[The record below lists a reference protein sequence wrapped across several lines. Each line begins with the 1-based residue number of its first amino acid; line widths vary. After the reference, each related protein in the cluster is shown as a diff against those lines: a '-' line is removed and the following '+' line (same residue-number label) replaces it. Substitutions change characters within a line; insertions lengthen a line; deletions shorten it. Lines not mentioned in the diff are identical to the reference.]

1 MTAGEERER
10 PKAVTVI
17 GWLWLVLAGL
27 YLLRSLVDLVIWKA
41 LGPAA
46 PTLLGAIERR
56 EPELAFLRPL
66 FEHLTQL
73 KIAQA
78 LAAIAVGFLA
88 YQLLRLAP
96 WARVAV
102 QVICWIVLAYVVGFS
117 VLWVRIWMTAP
128 VQGEADPRLAGFSHG
143 TIGLLVGFGV
153 CLALAVGLVVMIA
166 LLRSS
171 RVRGAFERSE
181 TLPSDRPSIG

>member
-46 PTLLGAIERR
+46 PTLLGAIE
-56 EPELAFLRPL
+56 
-66 FEHLTQL
+66 
-73 KIAQA
+73 
-78 LAAIAVGFLA
+78 
-88 YQLLRLAP
+88 
-96 WARVAV
+96 
-102 QVICWIVLAYVVGFS
+102 
-117 VLWVRIWMTAP
+117 
-128 VQGEADPRLAGFSHG
+128 
-143 TIGLLVGFGV
+143 V